1 MRRISF
7 AIGRL
12 GLLLGAVLLLSA
24 RGTSQELPKII
35 VAGPPIDDFKQVH
48 YGIKSGLF
56 RRYGLNVE
64 VLLTNS
70 GAAATAAVVGGTS
83 QVAFTSVPG
92 VLQAYVRG
100 VPFRVVAPAQWYTTE
115 SATDA
120 LYVKKDSPLRTA
132 RDLNGKT
139 IAVAAIKDLFW
150 ATTMA
155 WIEQNGGD
163 TQTVKIVELPQSAVT
178 PALEEGRID
187 AGRLG
192 SPFVE
197 QALAV
202 GKVRLFAKNLD
213 AIGKRYQASVFVS
226 TADYVAANPEVMSRF
241 VRAMREAIVYTNTH
255 LAETADLVA
264 AYSGVEPAAVARS
277 IRAIDP
283 EYVEAKNLQP
293 VIDFAFK
300 YKLIDRTFSANEII
314 SSAALK
320 PGMR

>member
-1 MRRISF
+1 MRTSRF
-7 AIGRL
+7 AVTRL
-12 GLLLGAVLLLSA
+12 GFLAGTAGLLSTGA
-24 RGTSQELPKII
+24 SAQDLPKIV

-56 RRYGLNVE
+56 RRYGLTVE
-64 VLLTNS
+64 TLLTNS
-70 GAAATAAVVGGTS
+70 GAAATAAVVGNTA

-92 VLQAYVRG
+92 VLQAYVKG
-100 VPFRVVAPAQWYTTE
+100 VQFRVVAPAQWYLTE

-120 LYVKKDSPLRTA
+120 LYVRKDSPLRTA

-150 ATTMA
+150 ATVMA

-163 TQTVKIVELPQSAVT
+163 PATIKIVELPQSAVT

-197 QALAV
+197 HGVAA

-213 AIGKRYQASVFVS
+213 AIAKRYQASVFVS
-226 TADYVAANPEVMSRF
+226 TADWIAANPEVVNRF

-255 LAETADLVA
+255 LPETAELVA
-264 AYSGVEPAAVARS
+264 SYSGVEAAAVARS
-277 IRAIDP
+277 VRAVDP
-283 EYVEAKNLQP
+283 EYLEAKNLQP
-293 VIDFAFK
+293 VIDFSYK
-300 YKLIDRTFSANEII
+300 YKLIDRTFNASDII
-314 SSAALK
+314 STAALK
-320 PGMR
+320 PGAR